1 MIRLY
6 YILLF
11 LICFSVANS
20 DKNSSKNLR
29 NLDLPTVSFSKGE
42 NLKYESNAITFDIVL
57 NADATISEGD
67 YKLTILFKREKVS
80 STCSFSNTDKKKL
93 SCSYSCDI
101 PYYGSIKLPAKSQVL
116 GDDTISLNLSTET
129 EVKPTQ
135 EFSLTYSNAVMGL
148 NADES
153 YHIQVY
159 LDPTSTV
166 PFPDNTYLDLDLDIN
181 TGKSVAGCTY
191 SSSSSKML
199 DCKLTGG
206 SKAQKVSFIKDKI
219 SGSINWNNAE
229 FSEET
234 IIMKIVADTNI
245 YGYDLN
251 FVGGKWEFKIHLHNS
266 DITFNGYYCTINVKL
281 MKVDGSEVNAKA
293 KCKRTYAKELDC
305 ELTEGTQAKNDLVYI
320 NPDQT
325 DASISFK
332 NNFLSEKK
340 LMIRLIELKYEKAYD
355 LEKVSSKWTFKIKVT
370 PEGEA
375 SSIVRDGLN
384 VTVALF
390 SASNDY
396 HQASCT
402 YISSGTILSCV
413 REKTVQYEED
423 SFALV
428 PQKSVGSVTWSNLK
442 ETTDNIKI
450 ILEIKLTHSLS
461 YYLAYKDSK
470 WTFKM
475 TAKCME
481 KKIPK
486 DSLIIIDLVC
496 GNDQYTIA
504 KCDGNSLVNS
514 KVDTTFIC
522 ICDSLDSSTSFQISN
537 IKKDGSV
544 TWNSQSSPITI
555 DKRNEF
561 KFIDAYNMYLNYI
574 STADHKWYFEI
585 EFEDVEDIK
594 PTISDIYSIDILY
607 TTSAT
612 SSRSKSTSKCSI
624 KSGTTNIFSCVYDGF
639 TSNTVKDATLYI
651 SKSTTTSSKFIQWT
665 GIEDYCPIALNAEFY
680 LVKGTLSCDNK
691 CYLNILVENPKDGV
705 LPIYSKVIL
714 DITQDSTAKT
724 IVCFVKSKLSLNC
737 ETDITSISLNTLP
750 VFAVKKEKSTSSS
763 AKILNTQSDGDTFYY
778 LYLEAQLTLSSAQN
792 LIFNTNV
799 WQFDLS
805 ITETLKDNTRFII
818 DVLYNNQ
825 PSTATCVK
833 GAEKIS
839 CTVNENEQ
847 NDSHLVIISP
857 TKTSSSTITWKNVSV
872 KKDIIMIK
880 DGINVDSVKSL
891 SYEDNKWEFKMNLV
905 NSDLPVNSVVKIDI
919 VYQSSPSTATCT
931 TIAQDVL
938 SCVPD
943 IATQQSTDIFT
954 LSSEKSQGSISYA
967 AGVDNNK
974 LTIQTS
980 TTLTFDKVLELT
992 LTGNAWQFKIQLTH
1006 SNLENI
1012 NPIQID
1018 IEFNGAL
1025 STATCVPNNAKLELT
1040 CTKEKTKSDDR
1051 IVLIKNPQNLDL
1063 VWLNLKSEVI
1073 LYVSY
1078 NINYVNCYGGF
1089 HDNKWKFILKYQHND
1104 NTIDANGNYALID
1117 ITVNSALKTAE
1128 CKITEKYLLCESQ
1141 DEEQN
1146 KQQTIKLYGEKTS
1159 GSVSITN
1166 LPDTIDSIKPI
1177 SLNLQQVSISD
1188 FDNSNGEIA
1197 FNIKG
1202 KLKDN
1207 KETEIAENTITE
1219 IYLKITKKTETN
1231 DNLET
1236 LCLTNEIK
1244 SSTDDVVLSCK
1255 IRENMNKDEDDVDIK
1270 VDSNGKSY
1278 YVTFASTTENI
1289 KVFNHKGNADE
1300 QNTNPEETGNN
1311 PQQDNGTSTK
1321 DSNNKG
1327 NNGYLMKINYTIV
1340 IGLFLLF

>member
-1 MIRLY
+1 MIKLH
-6 YILLF
+6 YIILF
-11 LICFSVANS
+11 LICFFVANS

-57 NADATISEGD
+57 STDATISEGN
-67 YKLTILFKREKVS
+67 YKLTILFKREKVY
-80 STCSFSNTDKKKL
+80 STCTFSNEDKKKL

-116 GDDTISLNLSTET
+116 EDDTISLNLITQR

-135 EFSLTYSNAVMGL
+135 SFLLKYSNAVMAF
-148 NADES
+148 NDDES
-153 YHIQVY
+153 YDIQVY
-159 LDPTSTV
+159 LDPESEI
-166 PFPDNTYLDLDLDIN
+166 PLLDNTYVDLDLDIS
-181 TGKSVAGCTY
+181 TGNSVAGCTY
-191 SSSSSKML
+191 SSSSKML
-199 DCKLTGG
+199 NCKLTGG
-206 SKAQKVSFIKDKI
+206 SNSHKVSFIQNKI
-219 SGSINWNNAE
+219 SGSINWDNSE
-229 FSEET
+229 FPPET

-245 YGYDLN
+245 YGYYLD
-251 FVGGKWEFKIHLHNS
+251 FVENQWQFKIYLHSS
-266 DITFNGYYCTINVKL
+266 DITFNGYYCTINVILK
-281 MKVDGSEVNAKA
+281 KIDGSEVNANA
-293 KCKRTYAKELDC
+293 KCQRTYAKELDC
-305 ELTEGTQAKNDLVYI
+305 VLTEGTQAKNDLVYI
-320 NPDQT
+320 NPDQAGAT
-325 DASISFK
+325 VSFK
-332 NNFLSEKK
+332 NNFLTQKK

-355 LEKVSSKWTFKIKVT
+355 LKFENSKWTFKIKVT
-370 PEGEA
+370 AEEEA
-375 SSIVRDGLN
+375 SNIVRDGLN

-402 YISSGTILSCV
+402 YISSDTILSCV
-413 REKTVQYEED
+413 REKTAQYADD
-423 SFALV
+423 SFTLV

-442 ETTDNIKI
+442 EVTVNIKI

-461 YYLAYKDSK
+461 YYLAYNDLK
-470 WTFKM
+470 WTFKT

-481 KKIPK
+481 TMIPK
-486 DSLIIIDLVC
+486 DSLIIIDLVY

-504 KCDGNSLVNS
+504 KCDGNPSANA
-514 KVDTTFIC
+514 KVETTFTC
-522 ICDSLDSSTSFQISN
+522 NCDSLDSSTAFQISN

-544 TWNSQSSPITI
+544 TWNSQNSPITI

-585 EFEDVEDIK
+585 EFEDVENIK
-594 PTISDIYSIDILY
+594 PTTSDIYSIDILY

-612 SSRSKSTSKCSI
+612 SSRSKSTATCSI
-624 KSGTTNIFSCVYDGF
+624 KSGTTNVFSCVNDGF
-639 TSNTVKDATLYI
+639 TNNVVKDATLYI
-651 SKSTTTSSKFIQWT
+651 SKSTTKTSKFIQWT
-665 GIEDYCPIALNAEFY
+665 GIEDYYPIVFNAEFY

-737 ETDITSISLNTLP
+737 ETDITSYSLNTLP
-750 VFAVKKEKSTSSS
+750 VFAVKKEKSAS
-763 AKILNTQSDGDTFYY
+763 ASARILNTQSDGDSFYY
-778 LYLEAQLTLSSAQN
+778 LYLEAQLTFSSAQN
-792 LIFNTNV
+792 LIFNTNI

-805 ITETLKDNTRFII
+805 ITEALKENTRFII
-818 DVLYNNQ
+818 DVLYNNE
-825 PSTATCVK
+825 PSTARCIK

-839 CTVNENEQ
+839 CTVDKVEQ
-847 NDSHLVIISP
+847 SDSHLVTISP

-872 KKDIIMIK
+872 KKDIIMNK

-891 SYEDNKWEFKMNLV
+891 LYEDNKWEFKMNLV

-943 IATQQSTDIFT
+943 IATQQSTDSFT
-954 LSSEKSQGSISYA
+954 LSSEKNQGSISYA
-967 AGVDNNK
+967 AGIDNDK

-992 LTGNAWQFKIQLTH
+992 LTGSIWQFKIQLIR
-1006 SNLENI
+1006 SNLENT

-1018 IEFNGAL
+1018 IEFNGVK
-1025 STATCVPNNAKLELT
+1025 STATCVPNDAKIELT
-1040 CTKEKTKSDDR
+1040 CTKEKTKSDDK
-1051 IVLIKNPQNLDL
+1051 IVLINNPQNLDL
-1063 VWLNLKSEVI
+1063 VWINLKSEVV

-1104 NTIDANGNYALID
+1104 HTIDANGNYALID
-1117 ITVNSALKTAE
+1117 ITVNSALKTAK
-1128 CKITEKYLLCESQ
+1128 CQITEKYLLCESQ
-1141 DEEQN
+1141 DEEQT
-1146 KQQTIKLYGEKTS
+1146 KHQTIKLYGEKTS
-1159 GSVSITN
+1159 GSVSVTN

-1177 SLNLQQVSISD
+1177 NLNLQQVSISD
-1188 FDNSNGEIA
+1188 FDNSNEEIL

-1207 KETEIAENTITE
+1207 EETEIAENTITE

-1236 LCLTNEIK
+1236 VCLTNEIK
-1244 SSTDDVVLSCK
+1244 SDNDDVVLSCR
-1255 IRENMNKDEDDVDIK
+1255 ISENMNKDEDDVDIK
-1270 VDSNGKSY
+1270 VDSNGNSY
-1278 YVTFASTTENI
+1278 YVTFASTTQNI

-1311 PQQDNGTSTK
+1311 PQQDNGTNTK
-1321 DSNNKG
+1321 DNNNKG
-1327 NNGYLMKINYTIV
+1327 NNGNLMKLNYIV
-1340 IGLFLLF
+1340 LIGIFLLL